1 MSLLDDNYEWV
12 RSAPTTAPGLLHQ
25 SRRWFPQIRHA
36 EGAPSWLI
44 DEREIVHY
52 TLGVVGEVGELVDAV
67 DLAQADMGGGGAEDR
82 VALDFEFA
90 DVAIYLMLFSA
101 VWPERVRLMDTLGAL
116 SPSPYAS
123 IRSPRA
129 QLEAN
134 SHLLAEY
141 VKKWQT
147 GRTVTSL
154 VEATVVATFRSLC
167 SLASHL
173 GTNIEGAVGLK
184 MDANEVRF
192 HSGWPTS

>member
-12 RSAPTTAPGLLHQ
+12 RSAPITAPRLLHR

-52 TLGVVGEVGELVDAV
+52 TLGVVGEIGELVDAV
-67 DLAQADMGGGGAEDR
+67 DLAQADMGGGGSEDR
-82 VALDFEFA
+82 EALDSEVA

-101 VWPERVRLMDTLGAL
+101 VWSEWVRLIETLSAL
-116 SPSPYAS
+116 SPSSYAS
-123 IRSPRA
+123 IRS

-134 SHLLAEY
+134 SHQLAEY

-192 HSGWPTS
+192 HSGWHTS